1 MRRDSKDKDWIR
13 VKKEVSERDK
23 GTDRIWRCLNLKEA
37 LTLKRNG
44 GVLLEKTDPAHI
56 IAVSENES
64 IMYESCNIITL
75 NRYSH
80 EMLDSFRDPIDG
92 HRLTKADVQRWWIR
106 ILKTNKEQY
115 SSFMELLRTKN
126 IKFGEEN

>member
-1 MRRDSKDKDWIR
+1 MRRDSKDKDWVK

-23 GTDRIWRCLNLKEA
+23 GIDRIWKCLNLREA
-37 LTLKRNG
+37 LLLKKNG

-56 IAVSENES
+56 IAVSENDT
-64 IMYESCNIITL
+64 IMYEACNIITL

-92 HRLTKADVQRWWIR
+92 HRITKSEVQKWWIR
-106 ILKTNKEQY
+106 ILKTNREQY
-115 SSFMELLRTKN
+115 NSFLSLLKKN
-126 IKFGEEN
+126 SIKYGEEN